1 MAREASKSKKPAAS
15 ATPKKAPKKTAKKTA
30 KKAAKKSR
38 KKIFDPLGPGY
49 TVSSKSGG

>member
-1 MAREASKSKKPAAS
+1 MAKEASKSKKPAAS
-15 ATPKKAPKKTAKKTA
+15 ATPKKAPKKTA